1 MKNLTAVLF
10 IAFLF
15 FAKNTFSQAYDF
27 ELNDLDGNSVKLSK
41 LLEKGPVFISFW
53 ATWCIPCK
61 EEMKE
66 MNVIYNKYKDS
77 GFVYVAINRDDLK
90 SISKVKPYIESK
102 GYSFIVLFDTEG
114 SVFESMGGQQVPF
127 AVLMNKKGDIVQ
139 TYSTGYTAGDEIK
152 LEQDIVKVLNDSKT
166 EKK

>member
-1 MKNLTAVLF
+1 MKKITAVLF
-10 IAFLF
+10 IALLF
-15 FAKNTFSQAYDF
+15 TAKGSYSQAYNF
-27 ELNDLDGNSVKLSK
+27 ELNDLDGNSVKLTE
-41 LLEKGPVFISFW
+41 LLQKGPVFISFW

-61 EEMKE
+61 EEMKV

-102 GYSFIVLFDTEG
+102 SYNFLVLFDTDG
-114 SVFESMGGQQVPF
+114 SVFESLGGQQIPF
-127 AVLMNKKGDIVQ
+127 AILMNKKGDIIH

-152 LEQDIVKVLNDSKT
+152 LEQDVVNALH
-166 EKK
+166 